1 MQETNKLKT
10 QNIKLKIMRIDIFK
24 KIQTFLM
31 FSILMMITDI
41 NLYAQDLTAREVIEK
56 IKKNVT
62 CEWANETV
70 DTFKAG
76 DPDQKVTGIATTF
89 IATLDVLKQAK
100 DLKCN
105 LIITHE
111 PTFYNHLDET
121 SDLQDD
127 PVYKAKM
134 KFIEDNGLIIFRFH
148 DHIHRTNP
156 DGIMEGM
163 LEELDWKDHVISQD
177 PLILKF
183 DKMYVGDLA
192 KELKIDFGK
201 SPIRLIGDP
210 NASFTHVAFAPGAPG
225 YQAHIQLLERDDV
238 DVLVGGEVPEWES
251 ITYVRDAVGAG
262 MNKTMILLGHVN
274 SEEAGMKYCAEWLAG
289 FIKNIPIHYIPAGD
303 PFYAPK

>member
-1 MQETNKLKT
+1 MKT
-10 QNIKLKIMRIDIFK
+10 EIMIRC
-24 KIQTFLM
+24 FL
-31 FSILMMITDI
+31 FSLITILMAATPIKSK
-41 NLYAQDLTAREVIEK
+41 AQDLTAREVIEK
-56 IKKNVT
+56 IKENVT
-62 CEWANETV
+62 CEWADVTV

-76 DPDQKVTGIATTF
+76 NPDQKVTGIATTF
-89 IATLDVLKQAK
+89 IATMDVLKKAR
-100 DLKCN
+100 DLNCN

-121 SDLQDD
+121 SHLQNN
-127 PVYKAKM
+127 PVYQAKL

-163 LEELDWKDHVISQD
+163 LEKLDWKKHVVSEE
-177 PLILKF
+177 PMILEF
-183 DKMYVGDLA
+183 QKMYVGDLA
-192 KELKIDFGK
+192 KDLKVAFGK
-201 SPIRLIGDP
+201 SPIRMIGDP
-210 NASFTHVAFAPGAPG
+210 NASFTRVAFSPGAPG
-225 YQAHIQLLERDDV
+225 YEAHIRLLERDDV

-274 SEEAGMKYCAEWLAG
+274 SEEAGMKYCAEWLGG

-303 PFYAPK
+303 PFYVPK

>member
-1 MQETNKLKT
+1 MDISRKTNTVLILLILSMISAKLV
-10 QNIKLKIMRIDIFK
+10 
-24 KIQTFLM
+24 
-31 FSILMMITDI
+31 
-41 NLYAQDLTAREVIEK
+41 AQDLTAREVIEK
-56 IKKNVT
+56 IKHQVT

-89 IATLDVLKQAK
+89 IATMDVLKKAREMN
-100 DLKCN
+100 CN

-121 SDLQDD
+121 THLQGD
-127 PVYKAKM
+127 PVYEAKV
-134 KFIEDNGLIIFRFH
+134 KFIKDNGLIIFRFH
-148 DHIHRTNP
+148 DHIHRTQP

-163 LEELDWKDHVISQD
+163 LEKLDWKDNVVNED

-183 DKMYVGDLA
+183 NKMYVGDLA
-192 KELKIDFGK
+192 KELKIAFNQ

-210 NASFTHVAFAPGAPG
+210 NASFSYVAFAPGAPG
-225 YQAHIQLLERDDV
+225 YQAHIRLLERDDV

-262 MNKTMILLGHVN
+262 MNKTMILLGHAN
-274 SEEAGMKYCAEWLAG
+274 SEEAGMKYCADWLNG
-289 FIKNIPIHYIPAGD
+289 FISNIPIHYLPAGD
-303 PFYAPK
+303 PFYLPK

>member
-1 MQETNKLKT
+1 MK
-10 QNIKLKIMRIDIFK
+10 IDISRKFR
-24 KIQTFLM
+24 TFL
-31 FSILMMITDI
+31 IIPLLTGGL
-41 NLYAQDLTAREVIEK
+41 NLQLNAQDMTAQEVIDK

-62 CEWANETV
+62 CDWAKQTV

-76 DPDQKVTGIATTF
+76 NPDQIVTGIVTTF
-89 IATLDVLKQAK
+89 IATMDVLKKAR
-100 DLKCN
+100 DLNCN

-121 SDLQDD
+121 SHLQDD
-127 PVYKAKM
+127 PVYQAKM
-134 KFIEDNGLIIFRFH
+134 KFITDNGLIIFRFH

-156 DGIMEGM
+156 DGIMKGM
-163 LEELDWKDHVISQD
+163 LEKLDWKHHVVNED
-177 PLILKF
+177 PMILKF
-183 DKMYVGDLA
+183 EKMYVGDLA
-192 KELKIDFGK
+192 KELKITFDK
-201 SPIRLIGDP
+201 SPIRVIGDP

-225 YQAHIQLLERDDV
+225 YEAHIRLLERDDV

-274 SEEAGMKYCAEWLAG
+274 SEEAGMKYCAGWLGG

-303 PFYAPK
+303 PFYVPK

>member
-1 MQETNKLKT
+1 MDISRKTNTVLILLILSMISAKLV
-10 QNIKLKIMRIDIFK
+10 
-24 KIQTFLM
+24 
-31 FSILMMITDI
+31 
-41 NLYAQDLTAREVIEK
+41 AQDLTAREVIEK
-56 IKKNVT
+56 IKHQVT

-89 IATLDVLKQAK
+89 IATMDVLKKAREMN
-100 DLKCN
+100 CN

-121 SDLQDD
+121 THLQGD
-127 PVYKAKM
+127 PVYEAKV
-134 KFIEDNGLIIFRFH
+134 KFIKDNGLIIFRFH
-148 DHIHRTNP
+148 DHIHRTQP

-163 LEELDWKDHVISQD
+163 LEKLDWKDNVVNED

-183 DKMYVGDLA
+183 NKMYVGDLA
-192 KELKIDFGK
+192 KELKIAFNL

-210 NASFTHVAFAPGAPG
+210 NASFSYVAFAPGAPG
-225 YQAHIQLLERDDV
+225 YQAHIRLLERDDV

-262 MNKTMILLGHVN
+262 MNKTMILLGHAN
-274 SEEAGMKYCAEWLAG
+274 SEEAGMKYCADWLNG
-289 FIKNIPIHYIPAGD
+289 FISNIPIHYLPAGD
-303 PFYAPK
+303 PFYLPK